1 MLSLNAMKK
10 FKKEGACDGKIIWFN
25 KTYAFYSY
33 RTRAYMRSYAA
44 IQHRKKDKNYLLY
57 IQLLEN

>member
-1 MLSLNAMKK
+1 MKK